1 MGQTNAV
8 GPAASEVSR
17 DEPEGTCAPAREAS
31 AANAPHNPT
40 ASRSAVVQRLFV
52 SCFPAYLATG
62 DVARSQK
69 SNCTFTRA
77 KRDSSTAVGCI
88 QRAPFVAGSYTVS

>member
-1 MGQTNAV
+1 MGQTKA
-8 GPAASEVSR
+8 
-17 DEPEGTCAPAREAS
+17 DEPEGTCAPARQAS
-31 AANAPHNPT
+31 AANAAHNAT
-40 ASRSAVVQRLFV
+40 ASRSAVVQRLYV
-52 SCFPAYLATG
+52 SCFAAYRATG